1 MIAGG
6 WVGDGEQR
14 ESKQTAYTKP
24 TTSPI
29 TRHFSPIVTPQPL
42 RGPGPPTLLQSG
54 QGLIPLSVRA
64 MFSKSL
70 ARAAN
75 RTCAAAAGSST
86 CTTSA
91 VQRTTQCLA
100 ARRQPHQRRHSSSK
114 ASSSCPPGDP
124 ASDGKPVAEEKAA
137 IADSTAQE
145 QQQQQP
151 QRGTKRVTRSKR
163 SRPAGVP
170 DKQEDQFAGLP
181 AVPGM
186 QMSSSG
192 KSTSILSTDHIL
204 MCATLK
210 QNSACHLSS
219 PSTDRCR

>member
-1 MIAGG
+1 
-6 WVGDGEQR
+6 
-14 ESKQTAYTKP
+14 
-24 TTSPI
+24 
-29 TRHFSPIVTPQPL
+29 
-42 RGPGPPTLLQSG
+42 
-54 QGLIPLSVRA
+54 

-192 KSTSILSTDHIL
+192 KSTSILSTDHVL